1 MLLLAAIVAIELAL
15 LVGMLILREPKLII
29 LAVIIG
35 LPIEYLSEKALGGLG
50 SGGISGAVRALLN
63 PGKAAMLAAI
73 VIAVV
78 RLRHEPKRLI
88 PDSTFFL
95 PIVVLTAFIV
105 LGVFWSDSLR
115 PQNAVLIMPMYVAFV
130 FVAPSLIEDRRDVER
145 IVGTFLL
152 VCIGLSVLALAQ
164 RTIGIFHWRDILI
177 DSDGYSYRSNATFSD
192 PNHLARYLS
201 VCMSLAVGLIL
212 ATGPR
217 RTTLY
222 LAIPALVL
230 GLAAIMATGSRS
242 GWAMLLVVT
251 GLVVLS
257 SPIARYTKAKLVLVS
272 GVGFVAMLALLLVQ
286 GGGNA
291 ERVRSLANPVTALGQ
306 REFLINAG
314 WHMFLDNP
322 LIGVGS
328 GNYQHA
334 LIVTYRY
341 LIPSWA
347 EVTLSHTSIIS
358 ILAETGIV
366 GLLAFLFVSVRIG
379 VGVLHTYYATK
390 QHYNRLIVGW
400 LGVSLIGIV
409 LHSQSE
415 GRLFDEPYIYL
426 LLAMLVAIETGAAF
440 ADRTVAAPEAA
451 AAQPAP
457 RPLRADAPPV
467 PQRQPR
473 RSGAEIPL
481 SRTTPDATPDIS
493 HGASHGG

>member
-1 MLLLAAIVAIELAL
+1 MLEIAAIIAFELAL
-15 LVGMLILREPKLII
+15 LVGLLILREPKLII

-50 SGGISGAVRALLN
+50 TSGISGGIRALLN

-88 PDSTFFL
+88 PDSSFLL
-95 PIVVLTAFIV
+95 PITMLMAFIV

-192 PNHLARYLS
+192 PNHLARYFS

-212 ATGPR
+212 TTGPR
-217 RTTLY
+217 RTTVY
-222 LAIPALVL
+222 LAIPALIL
-230 GLAAIMATGSRS
+230 GLGAIMATGSRS
-242 GWAMLLVVT
+242 GWAMLLLVT
-251 GLVVLS
+251 GLVVLC

-272 GVGFVAMLALLLVQ
+272 GAGFAAMLALLLLQ

-291 ERVRSLANPVTALGQ
+291 ERVRSLANPITALGQ

-358 ILAETGIV
+358 ILAETGLL
-366 GLLAFLFVSVRIG
+366 GLLAFLFVSVRVG
-379 VGVLHTYYATK
+379 VGVVRTYYATK
-390 QHYNRLIVGW
+390 NHYNRLITGW
-400 LGVSLIGIV
+400 LGVSLLGIV
-409 LHSQSE
+409 FHSQSE

-426 LLAMLVAIETGAAF
+426 LLAILVAIETGAAF
-440 ADRTVAAPEAA
+440 ADRAAPVSVSSSTEPVAARE
-451 AAQPAP
+451 PAP
-457 RPLRADAPPV
+457 VGASPDAPPRLE
-467 PQRQPR
+467 PPR
-473 RSGAEIPL
+473 RPGAEAPVV
-481 SRTTPDATPDIS
+481 RTAADPARDAN
-493 HGASHGG
+493 A

>member
-1 MLLLAAIVAIELAL
+1 MVIIAAIVALELAL

-50 SGGISGAVRALLN
+50 SGGISGTIRALLN
-63 PGKAAMLAAI
+63 PGKAAMLATI
-73 VIAVV
+73 IIAVV
-78 RLRHEPKRLI
+78 RLRHEPRRLI
-88 PDSTFFL
+88 PDSSFLL
-95 PIVVLTAFIV
+95 PITFLMVFIM
-105 LGVFWSDSLR
+105 LGVFWADSYR

-130 FVAPSLIEDRRDVER
+130 FVAPSLIENRRDVER

-152 VCIGLSVLALAQ
+152 VCIALSLLALVQ
-164 RTIGIFHWRDILI
+164 RATGIFNWRGILI

-222 LAIPALVL
+222 LAIPTLVL

-242 GWAMLLVVT
+242 GWAMLLLVT
-251 GLVVLS
+251 GLVVLC
-257 SPIARYTKAKLVLVS
+257 SPIARYTKAKLVIVS
-272 GVGFVAMLALLLVQ
+272 GGGFAAMLTLLLMQ

-291 ERVRSLANPVTALGQ
+291 DRVRSLANPINALGQ
-306 REFLINAG
+306 REFLIDAG

-334 LIVTYRY
+334 LIVSYRY
-341 LIPSWA
+341 LLPGWA
-347 EVTLSHTSIIS
+347 EVTLSHTSIVS

-366 GLLAFLFVSVRIG
+366 GLLAFLFVCVRVGAG
-379 VGVLHTYYATK
+379 VVRTYYSTK
-390 QHYNRLIVGW
+390 QPYNRLITGW
-400 LGVSLIGIV
+400 LGVALLGIV
-409 LHSQSE
+409 FHSQSE

-426 LLAMLVAIETGAAF
+426 LLAILVAIETGSAF
-440 ADRTVAAPEAA
+440 ADRRTTAVASSAVEPH
-451 AAQPAP
+451 PAGE
-457 RPLRADAPPV
+457 PV
-467 PQRQPR
+467 PVGPSVPPKPQTPR
-473 RSGAEIPL
+473 HAGTEVPVA
-481 SRTTPDATPDIS
+481 RTTTDPATDT
-493 HGASHGG
+493 HA

>member
-1 MLLLAAIVAIELAL
+1 MVIIAAIVALELAL

-35 LPIEYLSEKALGGLG
+35 LPVEYLSEKALGGLG
-50 SGGISGAVRALLN
+50 TGGVSGGIRALLN
-63 PGKAAMLAAI
+63 PGKAAMLATI
-73 VIAVV
+73 IIAVV

-88 PDSTFFL
+88 PDSSFLLPLTFL
-95 PIVVLTAFIV
+95 MVFIM
-105 LGVFWSDSLR
+105 LGVFWADSLR

-145 IVGTFLL
+145 IIGTFLL
-152 VCIGLSVLALAQ
+152 VCIGLAVLALAQ
-164 RTIGIFHWRDILI
+164 RTIGIFHWRTILI

-192 PNHLARYLS
+192 PNHLARYFA

-212 ATGPR
+212 TSGPR
-217 RTTLY
+217 RTTVY

-242 GWAMLLVVT
+242 GWAMLLLVT
-251 GLVVLS
+251 GLVVLC

-272 GVGFVAMLALLLVQ
+272 GGGFVAMLALLLMQ

-291 ERVRSLANPVTALGQ
+291 ERVRSLANPITALGQ

-334 LIVTYRY
+334 LLISYRH
-341 LIPSWA
+341 LIPIWA
-347 EVTLSHTSIIS
+347 EVTLSHTSIIT

-366 GLLAFLFVSVRIG
+366 GLLAFLFVSVRFGIG
-379 VGVLHTYYATK
+379 VMRTYYATK
-390 QHYNRLIVGW
+390 QPYNRLIVGW
-400 LGVSLIGIV
+400 LGVSLLGIV
-409 LHSQSE
+409 FHSQSE

-426 LLAMLVAIETGAAF
+426 LLAILVAIETGSAF
-440 ADRTVAAPEAA
+440 ADRRATTVTSIAAEALPA
-451 AAQPAP
+451 GEPSPIGPSTVPKPQPP
-457 RPLRADAPPV
+457 R
-467 PQRQPR
+467 
-473 RSGAEIPL
+473 
-481 SRTTPDATPDIS
+481 
-493 HGASHGG
+493 H